1 MKALLVVLVLWTPIL
16 AENGVS
22 FVNEGIVDAP
32 IEEVRKIVSTSEG
45 YRVLGPAQAEVDLRI
60 GGKIRAR
67 YGSDGPLWDEETIE
81 NRILAFE
88 PPTMMAIQIEKPPKS
103 FPFKEAWKNPW
114 SVLTLKPLEG
124 GRTLVRAASLG
135 YGSDSESDAMRKFF
149 ETGNQQVIQNIKKHF
164 SREKAE

>member
-1 MKALLVVLVLWTPIL
+1 MKALLVVLVLWTPML

-32 IEEVRKIVSTSEG
+32 IEEVWKIVSTSEG

-67 YGSDGPLWDEETIE
+67 YGSDGPLGDEETIE

-88 PPTMMAIQIEKPPKS
+88 PPTMMAIQIQKPPKS

-114 SVLTLKPLEG
+114 SVLTLKPFGEDARLSVRRASVV
-124 GRTLVRAASLG
+124 GRTPNQMRCGNSLRPG
-135 YGSDSESDAMRKFF
+135 INR
-149 ETGNQQVIQNIKKHF
+149 
-164 SREKAE
+164 